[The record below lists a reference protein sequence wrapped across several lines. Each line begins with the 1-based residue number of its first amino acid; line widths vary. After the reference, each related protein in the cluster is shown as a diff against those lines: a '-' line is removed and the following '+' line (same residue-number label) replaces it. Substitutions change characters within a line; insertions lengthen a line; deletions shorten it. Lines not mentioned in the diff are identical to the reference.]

1 MFESWRA
8 RREYQ
13 LLIFS
18 WGHLIF
24 HLLRRLFILFFIA
37 SFIFHEAP
45 DNEDVTIVILEHKE
59 SGKVMAINTQN
70 DKVTLEVRD

>member
-1 MFESWRA
+1 M
-8 RREYQ
+8 
-13 LLIFS
+13 IFS

-24 HLLRRLFILFFIA
+24 HLLWRLFILSFIA
-37 SFIFHEAP
+37 NFNVYPASESVN
-45 DNEDVTIVILEHKE
+45 NEVVTIVILEHKE